1 MRRANAR
8 ERAVKRWRALL
19 AIAGAVCLL
28 LGSVWVRRAELPK
41 QDLTIEAGGCRVPA
55 TLLNPPAEVTPAGSV
70 VLLHGLSANRR
81 LMMYLAEDFA
91 GHGLRTYAIDL
102 PGHGENTEVFTFSRA
117 RLCATLAV
125 DSLVRS
131 GKIDPKTTTLVGHSM
146 GAAIAIRMAD
156 VEPMNATIAISPAP
170 MESSGRM
177 PSNLLVFSASADL
190 APLKREAAQLAADAQ
205 GDRTSQEDFA
215 QKRAF
220 ELASLPHSTHTSLI
234 SDRRVAHRSEQWMMQ
249 SLFPQIDAKT
259 LALNLDLGTYETY
272 GNGRRRLA
280 GAILGFAGILLLFP
294 FACAT
299 GARLSGAPLIES
311 PGTKPTVQLALVEFL
326 VCSLV
331 AVLILTLG
339 NPLSFLRLYSGS
351 YLASM
356 LLIVGILMR
365 VLNFGFV
372 MEYARF
378 DARKSL
384 FAAILGFGTILALG
398 GWMNWQLDDAWLNA
412 PRWLRFAAL
421 LPVGW
426 IFCFAEEIALGPVG
440 RGWNRALRFGVFG
453 LLRAELFI
461 ACLLGFYVLANGQV
475 LLVLLFTFFVMFS
488 ILQRLATDAVRVHTG
503 SAEGAALFGAILT
516 AWFVAAVFPL
526 T

>member
-1 MRRANAR
+1 
-8 ERAVKRWRALL
+8 
-19 AIAGAVCLL
+19 
-28 LGSVWVRRAELPK
+28 
-41 QDLTIEAGGCRVPA
+41 
-55 TLLNPPAEVTPAGSV
+55 
-70 VLLHGLSANRR
+70 
-81 LMMYLAEDFA
+81 
-91 GHGLRTYAIDL
+91 
-102 PGHGENTEVFTFSRA
+102 
-117 RLCATLAV
+117 
-125 DSLVRS
+125 
-131 GKIDPKTTTLVGHSM
+131 
-146 GAAIAIRMAD
+146 
-156 VEPMNATIAISPAP
+156 
-170 MESSGRM
+170 
-177 PSNLLVFSASADL
+177 
-190 APLKREAAQLAADAQ
+190 
-205 GDRTSQEDFA
+205 
-215 QKRAF
+215 
-220 ELASLPHSTHTSLI
+220 
-234 SDRRVAHRSEQWMMQ
+234 
-249 SLFPQIDAKT
+249 
-259 LALNLDLGTYETY
+259 
-272 GNGRRRLA
+272 
-280 GAILGFAGILLLFP
+280 
-294 FACAT
+294 
-299 GARLSGAPLIES
+299 LIES

-475 LLVLLFTFFVMFS
+475 LLVLLFTFFVVFS